1 MNILFIYRDKNFY
14 KHNFKNI
21 FEKDLCKMD
30 FGFLLLSL
38 KTIANVELKSLPEF
52 ISSKSSF
59 EYDHVII
66 DSKIRVDYDETTY
79 IDHLKKNIKCNVS
92 IFLAYDRLFNLEDI
106 LYFEKFLKVS
116 AYFVPNLLKNHD
128 HYNISSDLK
137 EKIFSTHYG
146 LGFMNV
152 SYNFIKKKFNFSDI
166 SNSYNSNVFFSGEK
180 GKGKQIRT
188 KIVEDLIKDKTI
200 NNKNINLYDQ
210 ADRMTKILKS
220 SKYVQE
226 TQKSKINLVLAGNQ
240 NNITYRLYEVLF
252 LKTFFLVDP
261 DFINFRISENFDNIS
276 EFVFYNFNDL
286 KKKIHTYLKNYEK
299 AILIKNQQAII
310 FENIYNPFKHG
321 NYLKKIINLDQ

>member
-14 KHNFKNI
+14 KHNFNNI
-21 FEKDLCKMD
+21 FEKNLCKMD

-52 ISSKSSF
+52 ISSKSTF

-66 DSKIRVDYDETTY
+66 DSKIRVDYDETIY
-79 IDHLKKNIKCNVS
+79 IQHFKKNIQCNVS
-92 IFLAYDRLFNLEDI
+92 IFLAYDRPFKFEDI
-106 LYFEKFLKVS
+106 FYFEKFLKVTS
-116 AYFVPNLLKNHD
+116 YFVPNLSKNFD
-128 HYNISSDLK
+128 NYNLSSDLK

-152 SYNFIKKKFNFSDI
+152 AYDFVKKKFNFSGI
-166 SNSYNSNVFFSGEK
+166 SDSYNSNVFYSGEK
-180 GKGKQIRT
+180 GEGKEIRT

-200 NNKNINLYDQ
+200 NNKNINLYDRN
-210 ADRMTKILKS
+210 DRITKILKPS
-220 SKYVQE
+220 QYVEE

-252 LKTFFLVDP
+252 LKAFFLVDP
-261 DFINFRISENFDNIS
+261 HFTNFRISENFDNIS
-276 EFVFYNFNDL
+276 EFVFYNYNDL
-286 KKKIHTYLKNYEK
+286 TSKIHFYLENYEK
-299 AILIKNQQAII
+299 AISIKNQQAMI

-321 NYLKKIINLDQ
+321 DYLQKIINYHQ